1 MPSAEQMESISR
13 PVGQSNLKKKCFNQ
27 LASLLGFLI
36 LFNPFFLGYLL
47 VPASAVEKSSGT
59 ITGDSWAKSG
69 DLFLHSWF
77 VLYTTRDVRPRSV
90 VLITMLGLILWPFLV
105 CAVWHVSVKVSSSL
119 VVLVVCVYG
128 LNLSGYGHN

>member
-59 ITGDSWAKSG
+59 ITGNSWAKSG

-105 CAVWHVSVKVSSSL
+105 GAVHCTAKVSSSL
-119 VVLVVCVYG
+119 VMLVVFVYG